1 MQRDPLQLSQPSG
14 GADRSLKRT
23 HSAGAGWLPLHA
35 SAHATHGLSTV
46 RVCHMRMET
55 HACCKCTPIY
65 RVYLSV
71 ARSSDVAR
79 ACAAAGS
86 VSAPGKVDSFEELFR
101 FANQVG
107 QVSIESGATP
117 GSLSTPEGTKLE
129 RTESLSDVLH
139 RSLAGSE
146 AVQLGNKFRLGGEK
160 APIDVHVAAVGS
172 MQAHLS
178 DDNGTTQNKVII
190 LDPQNPFPESLLL
203 LATVGQTDAPRCATV
218 PADCFL
224 AADGS

>member
-1 MQRDPLQLSQPSG
+1 MPLRMLHTG
-14 GADRSLKRT
+14 
-23 HSAGAGWLPLHA
+23 SAPC
-35 SAHATHGLSTV
+35 
-46 RVCHMRMET
+46 VCHMRMET

-71 ARSSDVAR
+71 ARSSDFAR

-107 QVSIESGATP
+107 QVSIEPGATP
-117 GSLSTPEGTKLE
+117 GSLSTQEGTKLE

-160 APIDVHVAAVGS
+160 ALIDVHVAAVGS